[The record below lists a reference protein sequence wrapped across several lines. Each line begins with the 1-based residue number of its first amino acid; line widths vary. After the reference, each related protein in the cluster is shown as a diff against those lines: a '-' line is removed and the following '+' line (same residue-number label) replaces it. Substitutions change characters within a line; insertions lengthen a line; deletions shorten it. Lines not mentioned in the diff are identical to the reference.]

1 MRRLFA
7 TLILSLTV
15 AAPALAQERV
25 GEVSTTFRVV
35 GPNDKVVIDRF
46 DDPKVENASC
56 YVSRAE
62 TGGLSGWVGLAEDP
76 SRFSIACRATG
87 PVKIVGEIERGK
99 KGEVVFSEDTSIL
112 FKEMRVS
119 RFFDAE
125 QECAGLPGVV
135 DQADRRLALQQR
147 HGNSDHPVTRAHRC
161 GSVQAPLPAT
171 RLDAGVMEP
180 GEPIAHL
187 AHRGRQCGTSG
198 AVLVGLQA
206 GNRRSRA
213 EHASFRQAWVTR
225 TPPGAPLPSRSRK

>member
-7 TLILSLTV
+7 ALILAL
-15 AAPALAQERV
+15 AATGPAFAQERV

-87 PVKIVGEIERGK
+87 PVKITGDINRTK
-99 KGEVVFSEDTSIL
+99 KGEVVFSDDTSIL

-119 RFFDAE
+119 RFFDA
-125 QECAGLPGVV
+125 
-135 DQADRRLALQQR
+135 DK
-147 HGNSDHPVTRAHRC
+147 N
-161 GSVQAPLPAT
+161 
-171 RLDAGVMEP
+171 
-180 GEPIAHL
+180 
-187 AHRGRQCGTSG
+187 
-198 AVLVGLQA
+198 VLVYLVWSTKLIDGSPY
-206 GNRRSRA
+206 NS
-213 EHASFRQAWVTR
+213 VTAIPI
-225 TPPGAPLPSRSRK
+225 TQ

>member
-1 MRRLFA
+1 MLKHFA
-7 TLILSLTV
+7 AAGLLALLSL
-15 AAPALAQERV
+15 PALAQERV

-87 PVKIVGEIERGK
+87 PVKITGDIERGR

-119 RFFDAE
+119 RFYDE
-125 QECAGLPGVV
+125 DKNVLVYLVWSTKLIDGSPY
-135 DQADRRLALQQR
+135 
-147 HGNSDHPVTRAHRC
+147 NSVTAIPVT
-161 GSVQAPLPAT
+161 Q
-171 RLDAGVMEP
+171 
-180 GEPIAHL
+180 
-187 AHRGRQCGTSG
+187 
-198 AVLVGLQA
+198 
-206 GNRRSRA
+206 
-213 EHASFRQAWVTR
+213 
-225 TPPGAPLPSRSRK
+225 